1 MLRYKLNDVAAGDLV
16 QIYQWGVLQYG
27 IEKAD
32 AYFAALFEAF
42 DSIATAPL
50 SYPAV
55 SHIRAGYRRCVC
67 GVHSIYYRIVDE
79 TVEIMAVLGKQ
90 DAENL
95 L

>member
-1 MLRYKLNDVAAGDLV
+1 MRPYKVREAAADDLV
-16 QIYQWGVLQYG
+16 RIYQWGIFQHG

-42 DSIATAPL
+42 ESIATAPL
-50 SYPAV
+50 SYASV

-90 DAENL
+90 DADNL

>member
-1 MLRYKLNDVAAGDLV
+1 MRPYKLSEVAAADLV
-16 QIYQWGVLQYG
+16 QIYQWGVLRYG

-32 AYFAALFEAF
+32 VYFVALFEAF
-42 DSIATAPL
+42 ESIATAPL
-50 SYPAV
+50 SYASV
-55 SHIRAGYRRCVC
+55 AHIRAGYRRCVC
-67 GVHSIYYRIVDE
+67 GANSIYYCIVDE

>member
-1 MLRYKLNDVAAGDLV
+1 MPPYKLSEAAAADLV

-42 DSIATAPL
+42 QSIETAPL
-50 SYPAV
+50 SYASV
-55 SHIRAGYRRCVC
+55 AHIRAGYRRCVC
-67 GVHSIYYRIVDE
+67 GAHSIYYRIVDE

-90 DAENL
+90 DAEHL